1 MLFKTSE
8 ELTMQHAQV
17 TAPTANML
25 DPTAAVLLD
34 VTTDTLAVWRS
45 TKRYNLPYVK
55 VGSKV
60 RYREA
65 DLVKWL
71 ESRTMGV

>member
-1 MLFKTSE
+1 MEHHT
-8 ELTMQHAQV
+8 QD
-17 TAPTANML
+17 TAPCANML
-25 DPTAAVLLD
+25 DTAAAAVILN

-55 VGSKV
+55 IGSKV

-65 DLVKWL
+65 DLIKWL
-71 ESRTMGV
+71 ESRTMRGE

>member
-1 MLFKTSE
+1 
-8 ELTMQHAQV
+8 MQHAQV

>member
-1 MLFKTSE
+1 
-8 ELTMQHAQV
+8 MQHVIDNTQ
-17 TAPTANML
+17 TAKML
-25 DPTAAVLLD
+25 DPTAAAVLLN

-65 DLVKWL
+65 DLIKWL
-71 ESRTMGV
+71 ESRMIGGE